1 MAIVNMEVELL
12 EGHGQEVHDV
22 ADVKVEDPVVL
33 VLDAEDCFYVVL
45 QLGRL
50 YEITIC

>member
-1 MAIVNMEVELL
+1 MTVVDVEVEFF
-12 EGHGQEVHDV
+12 EGHRQQVHDV
-22 ADVKVEDPVVL
+22 SDVKVEDPVVL